1 MAEVLLAHQA
11 AEREAATGL
20 EVEGGS
26 LPSCCRMAAAVAREG
41 EERRSRGEVAARLA
55 SGRRQKGAG
64 KGRRI
69 QRDRSGGWVN
79 LGGFPNN
86 KVCE

>member
-26 LPSCCRMAAAVAREG
+26 LPSCCRMAAAVARVG

-55 SGRRQKGAG
+55 LRMAVSPEKCLEKAGSGQLIR
-64 KGRRI
+64 
-69 QRDRSGGWVN
+69 RDRRGEV
-79 LGGFPNN
+79 
-86 KVCE
+86 

>member
-55 SGRRQKGAG
+55 LRMAVSPEVFG
-64 KGRRI
+64 KGRIRAI
-69 QRDRSGGWVN
+69 AIRRDRRGEV
-79 LGGFPNN
+79 
-86 KVCE
+86 